1 MENQVFEVGEEAFLT
16 ALMGESL
23 DPPARVRIVSATP
36 GKGNL
41 LEYEVS
47 IPRVKAIETGRM
59 VDDLHVWAM
68 AKWLAPV
75 HIVIQEMPESPF
87 D

>member
-1 MENQVFEVGEEAFLT
+1 MDQVYEVGEEALLT
-16 ALMGESL
+16 ALMGETL

-36 GKGNL
+36 GKGL

-47 IPRVKAIETGRM
+47 IPRVKAIETGRT

-75 HIVIQEMPESPF
+75 QIVIQEMPESPF